1 SNPTRDWDI
10 VIGCI
15 QRLCSDAKKDDRDQA
30 KRYFSNQLLESNCSK
45 KNEQRHVA
53 QKHDLL
59 AKRDQTIS
67 GIEPSPGNFY
77 DANYHIEE
85 RMASEWNH
93 HKYGDFVKN
102 PKEQQLKTE
111 EPNELAQAFTEFEA
125 RNAIDHL
132 KRHKSGGTTG
142 LNHDFYND
150 FKDELAPGLT
160 KVFNYI
166 LNGDDIT
173 SSFLE
178 AIIVPLR
185 KKGDSWNAKDYRP
198 LSLLNTAW
206 KFGASVS

>member
-30 KRYFSNQLLESNCSK
+30 KRYFSNYTAH
-45 KNEQRHVA
+45 QRQYA
-53 QKHDLL
+53 EFFKRISDRQ
-59 AKRDQTIS
+59 RDQTIS

-111 EPNELAQAFTEFEA
+111 KPNELAQPFTEFEA

-142 LNHDFYND
+142 LNHNFYND
-150 FKDELAPGLT
+150 FKDELAPRLT

-173 SSFLE
+173 
-178 AIIVPLR
+178 
-185 KKGDSWNAKDYRP
+185 
-198 LSLLNTAW
+198 
-206 KFGASVS
+206 